1 MPYKPDNPHHEAS
14 PSCFHMN
21 VVFDHA
27 SQPLAVQSRILSR
40 SLTIAPF
47 NLIRFSPAS
56 LLGSRLH
63 SDLDGAT
70 AVHLFQGILKVM
82 DREYIGDLEDSFDI
96 SPDCHRIPH
105 IPSPLLVSIHYQGR
119 LSLGESNVFAR
130 RSLLSGGIEVVVQ
143 GEKKPNIKISK
154 HTNPDFI

>member
-82 DREYIGDLEDSFDI
+82 DREYIGNLE
-96 SPDCHRIPH
+96 IPL
-105 IPSPLLVSIHYQGR
+105 I
-119 LSLGESNVFAR
+119 
-130 RSLLSGGIEVVVQ
+130 SLLIATEFHTYHPLYSYRSTIKVGYRSRKAMCLREGAYYLEV
-143 GEKKPNIKISK
+143 
-154 HTNPDFI
+154 